1 MDGRWGYRQPLPMD
15 GGGDSRDGAAADWVE
30 KRWGKKK
37 KKRNKEIEN
46 GCFVFILR
54 C

>member
-1 MDGRWGYRQPLPMD
+1 MGA
-15 GGGDSRDGAAADWVE
+15 GGIASPYQWMEEGIPGMGQKQIGWKSGG
-30 KRWGKKK
+30 GKKK